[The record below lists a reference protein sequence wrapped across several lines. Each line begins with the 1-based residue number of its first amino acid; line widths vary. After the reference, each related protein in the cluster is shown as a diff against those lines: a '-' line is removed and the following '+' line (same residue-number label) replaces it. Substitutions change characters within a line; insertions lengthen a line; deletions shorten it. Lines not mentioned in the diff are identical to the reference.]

1 MEELDIKSL
10 VRYIGSKFYIVLA
23 AIILAVAAGEFY
35 TFSLQIPLYKSTTQ
49 LVLLKDADSSSS
61 QITVSD
67 VQVSNNLVNTYSEI
81 LKSNNVLDQVA
92 KEMGNGYTAA
102 SIRNSLTTTTT
113 TGTQLIS
120 VSVSDKSAENAQKI
134 ASLIADTFK
143 QEIKNIYNID
153 NVQIVDK
160 ANLPTSAYNV
170 NVLKQTIYYLL
181 AGLALG
187 LGATIAMYYLD
198 TSIKDTSVI
207 EDKFKLVVMG
217 TIPNMEK
224 K

>member
-23 AIILAVAAGEFY
+23 AIILAVTAGEFY
-35 TFSLQIPLYKSTTQ
+35 TFSLQTPLYKSTTQ

-92 KEMGNGYTAA
+92 KEMGGSYTAA
-102 SIRNSLTTTTT
+102 GIRNNLTTTIT

-134 ASLIADTFK
+134 AGLIANTFK

>member
-134 ASLIADTFK
+134 AGLIANTFK

>member
-10 VRYIGSKFYIVLA
+10 LRYIGSKFYIILA
-23 AIILAVAAGEFY
+23 ALIIAVAAGEFY
-35 TFSLQIPLYKSTTQ
+35 TFNLQTPLYKSTTQ
-49 LVLLKDADSSSS
+49 LVLLKDADSASS

-92 KEMGNGYTAA
+92 KEMGNGYTASA
-102 SIRNSLTTTTT
+102 IRNNLTTTTT

-134 ASLIADTFK
+134 AASIADTFK

-153 NVQIVDK
+153 NIQIVDK
-160 ANLPTSAYNV
+160 ANLPPSAYNV
-170 NVLKQTIYYLL
+170 NVMKQTIYYLL

-187 LGATIAMYYLD
+187 LGITIAMYYLD
-198 TSIKDTSVI
+198 TSIKDTSIV
-207 EDKFKLVVMG
+207 EDKYKLVVMG